1 MRAAG
6 GVRGKAWA
14 RLLYQ
19 NVCHIGPV
27 CLHRMSSRKRHVS
40 GTIGGGIYGGAEVS
54 DMYHIGPTYG
64 MAAAVI
70 WAIYAWYKV
79 VPFGEIE
86 ANPSDPKH
94 VG

>member
-1 MRAAG
+1 M
-6 GVRGKAWA
+6 
-14 RLLYQ
+14 
-19 NVCHIGPV
+19 C
-27 CLHRMSSRKRHVS
+27 
-40 GTIGGGIYGGAEVS
+40 
-54 DMYHIGPTYG
+54 HIGPTYG

>member
-1 MRAAG
+1 MSTEACWSIVFIQPEGRA
-6 GVRGKAWA
+6 V
-14 RLLYQ
+14 LYRP
-19 NVCHIGPV
+19 VIGD
-27 CLHRMSSRKRHVS
+27 
-40 GTIGGGIYGGAEVS
+40 GGAEVS

-70 WAIYAWYKV
+70 WTEYMYAWSKV

-86 ANPSDPKH
+86 TKPSDPKH

>member
-1 MRAAG
+1 MAELSSEACWSIVIIQPEG
-6 GVRGKAWA
+6 CAV
-14 RLLYQ
+14 LYRP
-19 NVCHIGPV
+19 VIGD
-27 CLHRMSSRKRHVS
+27 
-40 GTIGGGIYGGAEVS
+40 GGAEVS
-54 DMYHIGPTYG
+54 NMYHIGPTYT

-70 WAIYAWYKV
+70 WAEYAWYKV